1 MFNYLSPF
9 MCASLSFFYGNGAL
23 FKIIKLINAGE

>member
-9 MCASLSFFYGNGAL
+9 MCASLSFYGNGAL

>member
-9 MCASLSFFYGNGAL
+9 MCIIIVFYGNGAL